1 MLSWAHFELD
11 DPTIYNYDS
20 IHDVPYSIIKTL
32 IVQNKTW
39 AQLKTHLGNYVACI
53 SERHSEIRTY
63 LLRARFPRCLIIMQ
77 DFVDLF
83 I

>member
-39 AQLKTHLGNYVACI
+39 AQLKTHLGNYVG
-53 SERHSEIRTY
+53 TY
-63 LLRARFPRCLIIMQ
+63 YTQNDYNQYILPYDNYFE
-77 DFVDLF
+77 
-83 I
+83 